1 MSEAPMKT
9 LGKPLGLFEAWG
21 IEIEL
26 VIVDRDTLDVRP
38 IADVLLREASGGDS
52 GDHEEGSIGWS
63 NELVLHL
70 VELKCARPA
79 PTLAALAPAFQE
91 SVRRIDALLE
101 AHGARLLP
109 GGMHPWMDP
118 RRETRLWPHAYAEVY
133 RTYDRIFDCA
143 RHGYANLQST
153 HVNLPFADDS
163 EFARLHAAVRLVL
176 PLVPALA
183 ASSPLL
189 EGRVTGCLDQRLAVY
204 ATNSRKVP
212 ELAGRVIPER
222 IFGVAEYRAGI
233 LAPIEAA
240 LAPHDRD
247 GHLQPEFANSRG
259 AIARFDRG
267 AIEIRLLDAQENPRA
282 DLALAFAVGAV
293 VRALVEE
300 RLSPLEVQQGFEIEP
315 LARLLESTVA
325 HGPDATLCDPA
336 YLAALGR
343 DPRPLAAGELWRE
356 LVDELV
362 RPAPDAAEFLGSLDL
377 VLERGTLS
385 QRILRALG
393 GDVSRARVG
402 AVYRELA
409 DCLHEGRPFEA

>member
-1 MSEAPMKT
+1 MNAAT
-9 LGKPLGLFEAWG
+9 KPLGLFEAWG

-26 VIVDRDTLDVRP
+26 VIVDRDSLDVRP

-52 GDHEEGSIGWS
+52 GDHEEGPIGWS

-79 PTLAALAPAFQE
+79 PTLAGLAPAFQE
-91 SVRRIDALLE
+91 SVRRIDGLLE

-109 GGMHPWMDP
+109 TGMHPWMDP
-118 RRETRLWPHAYAEVY
+118 RRETRLWPHAYSEVY
-133 RTYDRIFDCA
+133 RAYDRIFGCA

-153 HVNLPFADDS
+153 HVNLPFADDA

-176 PLVPALA
+176 PLAPALA
-183 ASSPLL
+183 ASSPVL
-189 EGRVTGCLDQRLAVY
+189 EGRVTGLLDQRLAVY
-204 ATNSRKVP
+204 ATNSRRIP
-212 ELAGRVIPER
+212 ELAGRVIPEP
-222 IFGVAEYRAGI
+222 IFDAAGYRAGI

-267 AIEIRLLDAQENPRA
+267 AIEIRLLDAQENPCA

-300 RLSPLEVQQGFEIEP
+300 RWSALEVQQRFGIEP
-315 LARLLESTVA
+315 LAELLERTVA
-325 HGPDATLCDPA
+325 HGPDATISDPA

-343 DPRPLAAGELWRE
+343 GRRPRGAGELWRE

-362 RPAPDAAEFLGSLDL
+362 RPAPAAAEFLLPLDL
-377 VLERGTLS
+377 VLERGTLA
-385 QRILRALG
+385 QRILRALA
-393 GDVSRARVG
+393 GDLSRPRLV

-409 DCLHEGRPFEA
+409 DCLHEGRPFDP